1 MLLRKWMKKKRI
13 PQNRVSLQKTLCTRL
28 LSLIKKKKMQELE
41 NLLNFLIKRGRK
53 PWGRII
59 EKIRPWG
66 DHQIFLDY
74 SSEDT
79 TNREYYK
86 NYRELVSMESWLW
99 QFVCQNKLLSDKVDL
114 QDYIEDSFWFR
125 RCPRD
130 SNWSYR
136 LMRVAFVGEEDLEKF
151 LIDNIKL

>member
-1 MLLRKWMKKKRI
+1 MQELE
-13 PQNRVSLQKTLCTRL
+13 RL
-28 LSLIKKKKMQELE
+28 LNSLIKKWW
-41 NLLNFLIKRGRK
+41 K

-59 EKIRPWG
+59 EKIRAWG
-66 DHQIFLDY
+66 DRQIFLDY

-86 NYRELVSMESWLW
+86 NYRELVSMESGFW

-136 LMRVAFVGEEDLEKF
+136 LMRVAFVAEEDLPQF
-151 LIDNIKL
+151 LIENIKVE

>member
-1 MLLRKWMKKKRI
+1 MKELETLL
-13 PQNRVSLQKTLCTRL
+13 N
-28 LSLIKKKKMQELE
+28 SLIQ
-41 NLLNFLIKRGRK
+41 RGWK
-53 PWGRII
+53 PWGK
-59 EKIRPWG
+59 E
-66 DHQIFLDY
+66 Y
-74 SSEDT
+74 T
-79 TNREYYK
+79 TIDVIQDGREECLMFRNVPKSQMQAYTF
-86 NYRELVSMESWLW
+86 RSLVSIESGFW

-136 LMRVAFVGEEDLEKF
+136 LMRVAFVAEEDLEKF

>member
-1 MLLRKWMKKKRI
+1 MG
-13 PQNRVSLQKTLCTRL
+13 VSYFYLFLVCL
-28 LSLIKKKKMQELE
+28 FWVFLFPFYFIYLIKMKELE
-41 NLLNFLIKRGRK
+41 TLLNSLIKRGWMPFWK
-53 PWGRII
+53 
-59 EKIRPWG
+59 EANYVEIRNKVITISREDFFEDG
-66 DHQIFLDY
+66 
-74 SSEDT
+74 SEASLRDI
-79 TNREYYK
+79 
-86 NYRELVSMESWLW
+86 VSLESGIW